1 MAPIP
6 KATKTNHSMD
16 HGITY
21 ELIFLIVACA
31 LVLDSFISTYVHKEL
46 TIFTLLFAGI
56 VVAYLVLPSAINE
69 GRNGYERIMIC
80 LRFSVDRNHMRK
92 LK

>member
-6 KATKTNHSMD
+6 KATKTNHSKD

-31 LVLDSFISTYVHKEL
+31 LVLDSFISAYVHKEL

-69 GRNGYERIMIC
+69 GKNGYERIMIY
-80 LRFSVDRNHMRK
+80 LRFVIDKYYIGK